1 MNPDDRVLEI
11 PEELLTQVAGGM
23 RKDQELVLRTLMRS
37 AKMSGYS
44 MEQAMK
50 SFAAIGE
57 NTAQQ
62 EYMDYIAQNWD
73 QF

>member
-1 MNPDDRVLEI
+1 MNPDDFTLEI

-23 RKDQELVLRTLMRS
+23 RESQELVLHTLMHS

-44 MEQAMK
+44 MEQAMQA
-50 SFAAIGE
+50 FASVGE

-62 EYMDYIAQNWD
+62 EYMDYIEKNWD

>member
-23 RKDQELVLRTLMRS
+23 RESQRLVLHTLMRS

-44 MEQAMK
+44 MEQAMQA
-50 SFAAIGE
+50 FASIGE

>member
-1 MNPDDRVLEI
+1 MNPDDIALEI
-11 PEELLTQVAGGM
+11 PKELLTQVAGGM
-23 RKDQELVLRTLMRS
+23 RESQRLVLHTLMRS

-44 MEQAMK
+44 MEQAMQA
-50 SFAAIGE
+50 FASIGE